1 MELNRAAA
9 VFLAL
14 SHPGRL
20 SVLRLLIRHLPDSL
34 RPKTIAQTLDL
45 KPNTLSVYLST
56 LQGAGLI
63 SAVRSGRSI
72 NYRAEV
78 TAVDDLVQYLAADCC
93 RGRSSFAPICGGNT
107 ILDGSFPMSKPFN
120 VLFICVGNSAR
131 SIFAEALLRDLGG
144 DRFVAHSAGV
154 QPFSELNP
162 FAVEVLAR
170 QGHKTDDL
178 QSKTIAEYQKEDSPE
193 MDFVFTVCDLA
204 ADEDCL
210 PWPGQPLTAHWG
222 LRDPV
227 KVEGTDSEKA
237 LAFAE
242 TYRQLRARIQA
253 FVALPLDALDRQT
266 TQSKLDEFARE
277 PATAEDA

>member
-1 MELNRAAA
+1 MR
-9 VFLAL
+9 
-14 SHPGRL
+14 
-20 SVLRLLIRHLPDSL
+20 
-34 RPKTIAQTLDL
+34 
-45 KPNTLSVYLST
+45 
-56 LQGAGLI
+56 
-63 SAVRSGRSI
+63 
-72 NYRAEV
+72 
-78 TAVDDLVQYLAADCC
+78 
-93 RGRSSFAPICGGNT
+93 
-107 ILDGSFPMSKPFN
+107 
-120 VLFICVGNSAR
+120 
-131 SIFAEALLRDLGG
+131 
-144 DRFVAHSAGV
+144 
-154 QPFSELNP
+154 PFSELNP

-178 QSKTIAEYQKEDSPE
+178 KSKTIAEYQKENSPE

-266 TQSKLDEFARE
+266 TQAKLDELARE
-277 PATAEDA
+277 PAAAEDA